1 MVKTLVRDMEDVNM
15 NEFARQFALRVMHM
29 NILADVRRTE
39 NSDVFIF
46 TELVD
51 VPTRVVIKRNDTAV
65 HTDEVHVMVIVEI
78 TKTDILI
85 VRSIGWHSEFTVY
98 YNSALA
104 DTNPDIAYI
113 KLKQALMI
121 K

>member
-1 MVKTLVRDMEDVNM
+1 M
-15 NEFARQFALRVMHM
+15 NEFARQFALKTMHM
-29 NILADVRRTE
+29 NILVDVRHTE
-39 NSDVFIF
+39 NSDVFVF
-46 TELVD
+46 AELVD
-51 VPTRVVIKRNDTAV
+51 APTRVVIKRDNTAV
-65 HTDEVHVMVIVEI
+65 HTNEINIMVIVEI
-78 TKTDILI
+78 TETDILM

-98 YNSALA
+98 YDSALA